1 MFYYANIFT
10 TTWSWNEESESGQFV
25 CKCVFFTNFFQIS
38 LIRNAV
44 LLEHSIHQISLKN
57 KCIHSVPTKI

>member
-38 LIRNAV
+38 LIIKSSNQ
-44 LLEHSIHQISLKN
+44 LEK
-57 KCIHSVPTKI
+57 